1 MFDGFKRFWK
11 GLIQMFG
18 YTTLKQIVG
27 KDITLSDKMI
37 YAINEWK
44 QMLHGQADWIT
55 DSIVSL
61 EIEEGICREFADCAL
76 VEMETSVSNERL
88 DKIYQKNIANLNE
101 NLQEGL
107 ALGSFVLKPLGGTVA
122 EFVSADKIIPISF
135 GDDGKPNDIA
145 FLTVKKVGDADYFTR
160 FERHYFVNGNLTIE
174 NKCFHSQT
182 SRDIGLPCSLEAIE
196 EWVNIEQGPITYPGM
211 NRMDFG
217 YYRNPIKNKVDGSA
231 CGVSIYEAAK
241 DLIRKADIQGARLDW
256 EYESGERAIHVDSK
270 ALKQDK
276 TTGRFGMAKLSGR
289 LYRGLNLEI
298 GKDQELLKEYS
309 PEMRDEAFKRGL
321 EEYKR
326 EIEFSV
332 GLAYGDLSNV
342 QEVAKT
348 ATEIKTSKNRKY
360 NRVTAIQGKL
370 QDCLEDFVA
379 GLAFYNSMLNS
390 GYEFSC
396 KFNDS
401 ILTDEEAERQQDR
414 QDVSMGAMTLVEYR
428 AKWYNETEEE
438 AAKKIVQEIIEPDP
452 SEE

>member
-1 MFDGFKRFWK
+1 MFSGFRKFWK
-11 GLIQMFG
+11 GLMRMFG
-18 YTTLKQIVG
+18 HTTLRQIVG
-27 KDITLSDKMI
+27 KDIALSDNMI
-37 YAINEWK
+37 QAINEWK
-44 QMLHGQADWIT
+44 QLLNGQADWIA
-55 DSIVSL
+55 DNIVSL
-61 EIEEGICREFADCAL
+61 GIEEGICREFADCAL
-76 VEMETSVSNERL
+76 VEMETGVSNERL
-88 DKIYQKNIANLNE
+88 DKIYQKNIASLNE

-107 ALGSFVLKPLGGTVA
+107 ALGSFVLKPLGGAAA

-145 FLTVKKVGDADYFTR
+145 FLTVKRVGDADYFIR
-160 FERHYFVNGNLTIE
+160 FERHYFTNGNLTIE
-174 NKCFHSQT
+174 NRCFHSQT
-182 SRDIGLPCSLEAIE
+182 ANDIGLPCSLDAVE
-196 EWVNIEQGPITYPGM
+196 EWANIEPGPITYPGM

-217 YYRNPIKNKVDGSA
+217 YYRNPIKNKVDGSS
-231 CGVSIYEAAK
+231 CGVSIYDSAV
-241 DLIRKADIQGARLDW
+241 DLIRKADTQGARLDW
-256 EYESGERAIHVDSK
+256 EYESGERAIHVDNR

-276 TTGRFGMAKLSGR
+276 STGRIGMAKLSKR
-289 LYRGLNLEI
+289 LYRGLNLEA

-332 GLAYGDLSNV
+332 GLAYGDLSDV

-348 ATEIKTSKNRKY
+348 ATEIKASKNRKY
-360 NRVTAIQGKL
+360 NRVTAIQNNL
-370 QDCLEDFVA
+370 YDCLEDFVA

-414 QDVSMGAMTLVEYR
+414 QDVSMGVMSHLEYR
-428 AKWYNETEEE
+428 MKWYNEDE
-438 AAKKIVQEIIEPDP
+438 ATAKKMLPEQNQVME
-452 SEE
+452 

>member
-1 MFDGFKRFWK
+1 MFEGFKRFWK
-11 GLIQMFG
+11 GFMQMFG

-37 YAINEWK
+37 DAINEWK
-44 QMLHGQADWIT
+44 QMLNGQADWIT

-61 EIEEGICREFADCAL
+61 GIEEGICREFADCAL
-76 VEMETSVSNERL
+76 VEMETSLSNERL
-88 DKIYQKNIANLNE
+88 DRIYQKNISNLNE
-101 NLQEGL
+101 NIQEGL
-107 ALGSFVLKPLGGTVA
+107 ALGSFVLKPLGEAAA
-122 EFVSADKIIPISF
+122 EFVSADKIIPVSF

-145 FLTVKKVGDADYFTR
+145 FLTVKKVGDVDYFTR
-160 FERHYFVNGNLTIE
+160 FERHYFINGNLTIE

-182 SRDIGLPCSLEAIE
+182 SRDIGLPCSLEAVE
-196 EWVNIEQGPITYPGM
+196 EWANIDPGPVTYPGM

-217 YYRNPIKNKVDGSA
+217 YYRNPIKNRIDGSA
-231 CGVSIYEAAK
+231 CGVSVYESAV

-256 EYESGERAIHVDSK
+256 EYESGERAIHVDNK

-276 TTGRFGMAKLSGR
+276 STGRFSMEKLKKR
-289 LYRGLNLEI
+289 LYRGLNLEA

-332 GLAYGDLSNV
+332 GLAYGDLSDV

-360 NRVTAIQGKL
+360 NRVTAIQNNL
-370 QDCLEDFVA
+370 YDCLEDFAA

-401 ILTDEEAERQQDR
+401 ILTDEETERQQDR
-414 QDVSMGAMTLVEYR
+414 ADVSMGAMQLWEYR
-428 AKWYNETEEE
+428 KKWYGETEEQ
-438 AAKKIVQEIIEPDP
+438 AKVAVQNPAEVIE
-452 SEE
+452 

>member
-1 MFDGFKRFWK
+1 MFEGFKRFWK
-11 GLIQMFG
+11 GFMQMFG
-18 YTTLKQIVG
+18 YMTLKQIVG

-37 YAINEWK
+37 DAINEWK
-44 QMLHGQADWIT
+44 QMLNGQADWIT

-61 EIEEGICREFADCAL
+61 GIEEGICREFADCAL
-76 VEMETSVSNERL
+76 VEMETSLSNERL
-88 DKIYQKNIANLNE
+88 DRIYQKNISNLNE
-101 NLQEGL
+101 NIQEGL
-107 ALGSFVLKPLGGTVA
+107 ALGSFVLKPLGEAAA

-145 FLTVKKVGDADYFTR
+145 FLTVKKVGDVDYFTR
-160 FERHYFVNGNLTIE
+160 FERHYFINGNLTIE

-182 SRDIGLPCSLEAIE
+182 SRDIGLPCSLESVE
-196 EWVNIEQGPITYPGM
+196 EWANIDPGPVTYPGM

-217 YYRNPIKNKVDGSA
+217 YYRNPIKNRIDGSA
-231 CGVSIYEAAK
+231 CGVSVYESAV
-241 DLIRKADIQGARLDW
+241 DLIRKADIQSARLDW
-256 EYESGERAIHVDSK
+256 EYESGERAIHVDNK

-276 TTGRFGMAKLSGR
+276 STGRFSMEKLKKR
-289 LYRGLNLEI
+289 LYRGLNLEA

-332 GLAYGDLSNV
+332 GLAYGDLSDV

-360 NRVTAIQGKL
+360 NRVTAIQNNL
-370 QDCLEDFVA
+370 YDCLEDFAA
-379 GLAFYNSMLNS
+379 GLAFYNSMMNS

-401 ILTDEEAERQQDR
+401 ILTDEETERNQDR
-414 QDVSMGAMTLVEYR
+414 ADVSMGAMQLWEYR
-428 AKWYNETEEE
+428 KKWYGETEEQ
-438 AAKKIVQEIIEPDP
+438 AKVAVQNPAEVIE
-452 SEE
+452 

>member
-1 MFDGFKRFWK
+1 MFEGFKRFWK
-11 GLIQMFG
+11 GFMQMFG

-37 YAINEWK
+37 DAINEWK
-44 QMLHGQADWIT
+44 QMLNGQADWIT

-61 EIEEGICREFADCAL
+61 GIEEGICREFADCAL
-76 VEMETSVSNERL
+76 VEMETSLSNERL
-88 DKIYQKNIANLNE
+88 DRIYQKNISNLNE
-101 NLQEGL
+101 NIQEGL
-107 ALGSFVLKPLGGTVA
+107 ALGSFVLKPLGEAAA

-145 FLTVKKVGDADYFTR
+145 FLTVKKVGDVDYFTR
-160 FERHYFVNGNLTIE
+160 FERHYFINGNLTIE

-182 SRDIGLPCSLEAIE
+182 SRDIGLPCSLEAVE
-196 EWVNIEQGPITYPGM
+196 EWANIDPGPITYPGM

-217 YYRNPIKNKVDGSA
+217 YYRNPIKNRIDGSA
-231 CGVSIYEAAK
+231 CGVSVYESAV

-256 EYESGERAIHVDSK
+256 EYESGERAIHVDNK

-276 TTGRFGMAKLSGR
+276 STGRFSMEKLKKR
-289 LYRGLNLEI
+289 LYRGLNLEA

-332 GLAYGDLSNV
+332 GLAYGDLSDV

-360 NRVTAIQGKL
+360 NRVTAIQNNL
-370 QDCLEDFVA
+370 YDCLEDFAA

-401 ILTDEEAERQQDR
+401 ILTDEETERNQDR
-414 QDVSMGAMTLVEYR
+414 ADVSMGAMQLWEYR
-428 AKWYNETEEE
+428 KKWYGETEEQ
-438 AAKKIVQEIIEPDP
+438 AKVAVQNPAEVIE
-452 SEE
+452 

>member
-1 MFDGFKRFWK
+1 MFEGFKRIWK
-11 GLIQMFG
+11 GFMQMFG

-37 YAINEWK
+37 DAINEWK
-44 QMLHGQADWIT
+44 QMLNGQADWIT

-61 EIEEGICREFADCAL
+61 GIEEGICREFADCAL
-76 VEMETSVSNERL
+76 VEMETSLSNERL
-88 DKIYQKNIANLNE
+88 DRIYQKNISNLNE
-101 NLQEGL
+101 NIQEGL
-107 ALGSFVLKPLGGTVA
+107 ALGSFVLKPLGEAAA

-145 FLTVKKVGDADYFTR
+145 FLTVKKVGDVDYFTR
-160 FERHYFVNGNLTIE
+160 FERHYFINGNLTIE

-182 SRDIGLPCSLEAIE
+182 SRDIGLPCSLEAVE
-196 EWVNIEQGPITYPGM
+196 EWANIDPGPVTYPGM

-231 CGVSIYEAAK
+231 CGVSVYESAV
-241 DLIRKADIQGARLDW
+241 DLIRKADIQSARLDW
-256 EYESGERAIHVDSK
+256 EYESGERAIHVDNK

-276 TTGRFGMAKLSGR
+276 STGRFSMEKLKKR
-289 LYRGLNLEI
+289 LYRGLNLEA

-332 GLAYGDLSNV
+332 GLAYGDLSDV

-360 NRVTAIQGKL
+360 NRVTAIQNNL
-370 QDCLEDFVA
+370 YDCLEDFAA

-401 ILTDEEAERQQDR
+401 ILTDEETERQQDR
-414 QDVSMGAMTLVEYR
+414 ADVSMGAMQLWEYR
-428 AKWYNETEEE
+428 KKWYGETEEQ
-438 AAKKIVQEIIEPDP
+438 AKVAVQNPAEVIE
-452 SEE
+452 

>member
-1 MFDGFKRFWK
+1 MFEGFKRIWK
-11 GLIQMFG
+11 GFMQMFG
-18 YTTLKQIVG
+18 YMTLKQIVG

-37 YAINEWK
+37 DAINEWK
-44 QMLHGQADWIT
+44 QMLNGQADWIT

-61 EIEEGICREFADCAL
+61 GIEEGICREFADCAL
-76 VEMETSVSNERL
+76 VEMETSLSNERL
-88 DKIYQKNIANLNE
+88 DRIYQKNISNLNE
-101 NLQEGL
+101 NIQEGL
-107 ALGSFVLKPLGGTVA
+107 ALGSFVLKPLGEAAA

-145 FLTVKKVGDADYFTR
+145 FLTVKKVGDVDYFTR
-160 FERHYFVNGNLTIE
+160 FERHYFINGNLTIE

-182 SRDIGLPCSLEAIE
+182 SRDIGLPCSLEAVE
-196 EWVNIEQGPITYPGM
+196 EWANIDPGPVTYPGM

-231 CGVSIYEAAK
+231 CGASVYESAVE
-241 DLIRKADIQGARLDW
+241 LIKKADIQGARLDW
-256 EYESGERAIHVDSK
+256 EYESGERAIHVDNK

-276 TTGRFGMAKLSGR
+276 STGRFSMEKLKKR
-289 LYRGLNLEI
+289 LYRGLNLEA

-332 GLAYGDLSNV
+332 GLAYGDLSDV

-360 NRVTAIQGKL
+360 NRVTAIQNNL
-370 QDCLEDFVA
+370 YDCLEDFAA

-401 ILTDEEAERQQDR
+401 ILTDEETERQQDR
-414 QDVSMGAMTLVEYR
+414 ADVSMGAMQLWEYR
-428 AKWYNETEEE
+428 KKWYGETEEQ
-438 AAKKIVQEIIEPDP
+438 AKVAVQNPAEVIE
-452 SEE
+452 

>member
-11 GLIQMFG
+11 GFMRMFG
-18 YTTLKQIVG
+18 YMTLKQIVG
-27 KDITLSDKMI
+27 KDITLSDNMI
-37 YAINEWK
+37 NAINQWK
-44 QMLHGQADWIT
+44 QMLNGEADWIT
-55 DSIVSL
+55 DSVVSL
-61 EIEEGICREFADCAL
+61 GIEEGICREFADCVL

-88 DKIYQKNIANLNE
+88 DKIYQKNIVGLNE
-101 NLQEGL
+101 SLQEGL
-107 ALGSFVLKPLGGTVA
+107 ALGSFVLKPLGQTVA
-122 EFVSADKIIPISF
+122 EFISADKIIPISF

-145 FLTVKKVGDADYFTR
+145 FLTVKKVGETDYFTR
-160 FERHYFVNGNLTIE
+160 FERHYFINGNLTIE

-182 SRDIGLPCSLEAIE
+182 ASDIGLPCSLEAVE
-196 EWVNIEQGPITYPGM
+196 EWANIEPGPITYPGM
-211 NRMDFG
+211 DRMDFG

-231 CGVSIYEAAK
+231 CGVSVYDSAV

-256 EYESGERAIHVDSK
+256 EYESGERAIHVDNK
-270 ALKQDK
+270 VLKQDK
-276 TTGRFGMAKLSGR
+276 STGRFGMARLNKR
-289 LYRGLNLEI
+289 LYRGLNLEV

-332 GLAYGDLSNV
+332 GLAYGDLSDV

-348 ATEIKTSKNRKY
+348 ATEIKVSKNRKY
-360 NRVTAIQGKL
+360 NRVTAIQNNL
-370 QDCLEDFVA
+370 YDCLEDFAA

-401 ILTDEEAERQQDR
+401 ILTDEEEERQQDR
-414 QDVSMGAMTLVEYR
+414 QDVSMGVMSHLEYR
-428 AKWYNETEEE
+428 MKWYNEDETT
-438 AAKKIVQEIIEPDP
+438 AKKMLPEQINVME
-452 SEE
+452 

>member
-11 GLIQMFG
+11 GFMRMFG
-18 YTTLKQIVG
+18 YMTLKQIVG
-27 KDITLSDKMI
+27 KDITLSDNMI
-37 YAINEWK
+37 NAINQWK
-44 QMLHGQADWIT
+44 QMLNGEADWIT
-55 DSIVSL
+55 DSVVSL
-61 EIEEGICREFADCAL
+61 GIEEGICREFADCVL

-88 DKIYQKNIANLNE
+88 DKIYQKNIVGLNE
-101 NLQEGL
+101 SLQEGL
-107 ALGSFVLKPLGGTVA
+107 ALGSFVLKPLGQTVA
-122 EFVSADKIIPISF
+122 EFISADKIIPISF

-145 FLTVKKVGDADYFTR
+145 FLTVKKVGETDYFTR
-160 FERHYFVNGNLTIE
+160 FERHYFINGNLTIE

-182 SRDIGLPCSLEAIE
+182 ASDIGLPCSLEAVE
-196 EWVNIEQGPITYPGM
+196 EWANIEPGPITYPGM

-231 CGVSIYEAAK
+231 CGVSVYDSAV

-256 EYESGERAIHVDSK
+256 EYESGERAIHVDNK

-276 TTGRFGMAKLSGR
+276 STGRFGMARLNKR
-289 LYRGLNLEI
+289 LYRGLNLEV

-332 GLAYGDLSNV
+332 GLAYGDLSDV

-348 ATEIKTSKNRKY
+348 ATEIKVSKNRKY
-360 NRVTAIQGKL
+360 NRVTAIQNNL
-370 QDCLEDFVA
+370 YDCLGDFAA

-414 QDVSMGAMTLVEYR
+414 QDVSMGVMSHLEYR
-428 AKWYNETEEE
+428 MKWYNEDKAT
-438 AAKKIVQEIIEPDP
+438 AKKMLPEQNQVME
-452 SEE
+452 

>member
-1 MFDGFKRFWK
+1 MFEGFKRIWK
-11 GLIQMFG
+11 GFMQMFG

-37 YAINEWK
+37 DAINEWK
-44 QMLHGQADWIT
+44 QMLNGQADWIT

-61 EIEEGICREFADCAL
+61 GIEEGICREFADCAL
-76 VEMETSVSNERL
+76 VEMETSLSNERL
-88 DKIYQKNIANLNE
+88 DRIYQKNISNLNE
-101 NLQEGL
+101 NIQEGL
-107 ALGSFVLKPLGGTVA
+107 ALGSFVLKPLGEAAA

-145 FLTVKKVGDADYFTR
+145 FLTVKKVGDVDYFTR
-160 FERHYFVNGNLTIE
+160 FERHYFINGNLTIE

-182 SRDIGLPCSLEAIE
+182 SRDIGLPCSLESVE
-196 EWVNIEQGPITYPGM
+196 EWANIDPGPVTYPGM

-217 YYRNPIKNKVDGSA
+217 YYRNPIKNRIDGSA
-231 CGVSIYEAAK
+231 CGVSVYESAV
-241 DLIRKADIQGARLDW
+241 DLIRKADIQSARLDW
-256 EYESGERAIHVDSK
+256 EYESGERAIHVDNK

-276 TTGRFGMAKLSGR
+276 STGRFSMEKLKKR
-289 LYRGLNLEI
+289 LYRGLNLEA

-332 GLAYGDLSNV
+332 GLAYGDLSDV

-360 NRVTAIQGKL
+360 NRVTAIQNNL
-370 QDCLEDFVA
+370 YDCLEDFAA

-401 ILTDEEAERQQDR
+401 ILTDEETERNQDR
-414 QDVSMGAMTLVEYR
+414 ADVSMGAMQLWEYR
-428 AKWYNETEEE
+428 KKWYGETEEQ
-438 AAKKIVQEIIEPDP
+438 AKVAVQNPAEVIE
-452 SEE
+452 

>member
-11 GLIQMFG
+11 GLMQMFG

-44 QMLHGQADWIT
+44 QMLNGQADWIT
-55 DSIVSL
+55 DSVVSL
-61 EIEEGICREFADCAL
+61 GIEEGICREFADCAL

-88 DKIYQKNIANLNE
+88 DKIYQKNIASLNE

-107 ALGSFVLKPLGGTVA
+107 ALGSFVLKPLGGAAA
-122 EFVSADKIIPISF
+122 EFISADKIIPISF
-135 GDDGKPNDIA
+135 GDDGKPIDIA
-145 FLTVKKVGDADYFTR
+145 FLTVKKVGGVDYFTR
-160 FERHYFVNGNLTIE
+160 FERHYFANGNLTIE

-182 SRDIGLPCSLEAIE
+182 SRDIGLPCSLEAVE
-196 EWVNIEQGPITYPGM
+196 EWANIDPGPVTYPGM

-217 YYRNPIKNKVDGSA
+217 YFRNPIKNKVDGST
-231 CGVSIYEAAK
+231 CGVSVYESAV
-241 DLIRKADIQGARLDW
+241 DLIKKADIQGARLDW
-256 EYESGERAIHVDSK
+256 EYESGERAIHVDNK
-270 ALKQDK
+270 ALKQERS
-276 TTGRFGMAKLSGR
+276 TGRFGMEKLSKR
-289 LYRGLNLEI
+289 LYRGLNLEA

-332 GLAYGDLSNV
+332 GLAYGDLSDV

-348 ATEIKTSKNRKY
+348 ATEIKASKNRKY
-360 NRVTAIQGKL
+360 NRVTAIQNNL
-370 QDCLEDFVA
+370 YDCLEDFAA

-401 ILTDEEAERQQDR
+401 ILTDEETERQQDR
-414 QDVSMGAMTLVEYR
+414 QDVSMGVMSHLEYR
-428 AKWYNETEEE
+428 MKWYNEDE
-438 AAKKIVQEIIEPDP
+438 ATAKKMLPEQNQVME
-452 SEE
+452 

>member
-11 GLIQMFG
+11 GLMQMFG

-37 YAINEWK
+37 DAINKWRR
-44 QMLHGQADWIT
+44 MLNGQADWIT
-55 DSIVSL
+55 DSVVSL
-61 EIEEGICREFADCAL
+61 GIEEGICREFADCAL

-88 DKIYQKNIANLNE
+88 DKLYQKNIASLNE

-107 ALGSFVLKPLGGTVA
+107 ALGSFILKPLGGAAA
-122 EFVSADKIIPISF
+122 EFVSADKIIPVSF
-135 GDDGKPNDIA
+135 GDDGKPIDIA
-145 FLTVKKVGDADYFTR
+145 FLTVKKVGDVDYFTR

-174 NKCFHSQT
+174 NRCFHSQT
-182 SRDIGLPCSLEAIE
+182 ANDIGLPCSLEAVE
-196 EWVNIEQGPITYPGM
+196 EWANIDPGPVTYPGM

-231 CGVSIYEAAK
+231 CGVSVYESEV
-241 DLIRKADIQGARLDW
+241 DLIKKADIQGARLDW
-256 EYESGERAIHVDSK
+256 EYESGERAIHVDNK

-276 TTGRFGMAKLSGR
+276 STGRFGMAKLSKR
-289 LYRGLNLEI
+289 LYRGLNLEA

-332 GLAYGDLSNV
+332 GLAYGDLSVV

-348 ATEIKTSKNRKY
+348 ATEIKASKNRKY
-360 NRVTAIQGKL
+360 NRVTAIQNNL
-370 QDCLEDFVA
+370 YDCLEDFAA

-401 ILTDEEAERQQDR
+401 ILTDEETERQQDR
-414 QDVSMGAMTLVEYR
+414 QDVSMGVMSHLEYR
-428 AKWYNETEEE
+428 MKWYNEDE
-438 AAKKIVQEIIEPDP
+438 ATAKKMLPEQNQVME
-452 SEE
+452 

>member
-1 MFDGFKRFWK
+1 MFDGLKRLWRGIK
-11 GLIQMFG
+11 KMFG

-27 KDITLSDKMI
+27 KDITLSGDMI
-37 YAINEWK
+37 DAINEWK
-44 QMLHGQADWIT
+44 QMLVGNADWIT

-61 EIEEGICREFADCAL
+61 GIEEGLCREFADCVL
-76 VEMETSVSNERL
+76 VEMETGISNEHL
-88 DKIYQKNIANLNE
+88 DKIYQKNILNLNE

-107 ALGSFVLKPLGGTVA
+107 ALGSFALKPLGGAAA

-145 FLTVKKVGDADYFTR
+145 FLTVKKVGDVDYFTR
-160 FERHYFVNGNLTIE
+160 FERHYFLSGNLTIE
-174 NKCFHSQT
+174 NKCYHAQT
-182 SRDIGLPCSLEAIE
+182 AEDIGLPCSLEEVA
-196 EWVNIEQGPITYPGM
+196 EWANIDPGPITYPGM

-231 CGVSIYEAAK
+231 CGVSMYASAIK
-241 DLIRKADIQGARLDW
+241 LIKKADIQGARLDW
-256 EYESGERAIHVDSK
+256 EYESGERAVHIDNR

-276 TTGRFGMAKLSGR
+276 VTGRSVMAKLNKR
-289 LYRGLNLEI
+289 LYRGLNLEA

-321 EEYKR
+321 EECKR

-332 GLAYGDLSNV
+332 GLAYGDLSDI

-348 ATEIKTSKNRKY
+348 ATEIKVSKNRKY
-360 NRVTAIQGKL
+360 NRVTAIQNNL
-370 QDCLEDFVA
+370 YDCLEDFAA

-401 ILTDEEAERQQDR
+401 ILTDEEIERQQDR
-414 QDVSMGAMTLVEYR
+414 QDVSMGVMSHLEYR
-428 AKWYNETEEE
+428 MKWYNEDE
-438 AAKKIVQEIIEPDP
+438 ATAKKMLPEQIQVME
-452 SEE
+452 

>member
-1 MFDGFKRFWK
+1 
-11 GLIQMFG
+11 MFG

-37 YAINEWK
+37 DAINEWK
-44 QMLHGQADWIT
+44 QMLNGQADWIT
-55 DSIVSL
+55 DSVVSL
-61 EIEEGICREFADCAL
+61 GIEEGVCREFADCAL

-88 DKIYQKNIANLNE
+88 DKIYQRNIASLNE

-107 ALGSFVLKPLGGTVA
+107 ALGSFVLKPLGGIAA

-135 GDDGKPNDIA
+135 GDDGKPIDIA
-145 FLTVKKVGDADYFTR
+145 FLTVKKVGDVDYFTR
-160 FERHYFVNGNLTIE
+160 FERHYFTNGNLTIE

-182 SRDIGLPCSLEAIE
+182 SNDIGLPCSLEAVE
-196 EWVNIEQGPITYPGM
+196 EWGNIDPGPITYPGM

-217 YYRNPIKNKVDGSA
+217 YYRNPIKNKVDGSV
-231 CGVSIYEAAK
+231 CGISIYESAV

-256 EYESGERAIHVDSK
+256 EYESGERAIHVDNK

-276 TTGRFGMAKLSGR
+276 STGRFGMARLSKR
-289 LYRGLNLEI
+289 LYRGLNLEV

-332 GLAYGDLSNV
+332 GLAYGDLSDV

-360 NRVTAIQGKL
+360 NRVTAIQNNL
-370 QDCLEDFVA
+370 YDCLEDFVA

-414 QDVSMGAMTLVEYR
+414 QDVSMGVMTLVEYR

-438 AAKKIVQEIIEPDP
+438 AAKKIVQEDIEPDP
-452 SEE
+452 HEE

>member
-11 GLIQMFG
+11 GIMRMFG

-37 YAINEWK
+37 DAINEWK
-44 QMLHGQADWIT
+44 QMLNGQADWLT
-55 DSIVSL
+55 DNIVSL
-61 EIEEGICREFADCAL
+61 GIEEGVCREFADCAL

-88 DKIYQKNIANLNE
+88 DKIYQRNIASLNE

-107 ALGSFVLKPLGGTVA
+107 ALGSFVLKPLGGIAA

-135 GDDGKPNDIA
+135 GDDGKPIDIA
-145 FLTVKKVGDADYFTR
+145 FLTVKKVGDVDYFTR
-160 FERHYFVNGNLTIE
+160 FERHYFTNGNLTIE

-182 SRDIGLPCSLEAIE
+182 ANDIGLPCSLEAVE
-196 EWVNIEQGPITYPGM
+196 EWGNIDPGPITYPGM

-231 CGVSIYEAAK
+231 CGISIYESAV

-256 EYESGERAIHVDSK
+256 EYESGERAIHVDNK

-276 TTGRFGMAKLSGR
+276 STGRFGMARLNKR
-289 LYRGLNLEI
+289 LYRGLNLEV

-332 GLAYGDLSNV
+332 GLAYGDLSDV

-360 NRVTAIQGKL
+360 NRVTAIQNNL
-370 QDCLEDFVA
+370 YDCLEDFVA

-414 QDVSMGAMTLVEYR
+414 QDVSMGVMSQLEYR
-428 AKWYNETEEE
+428 MKWYNEDEST
-438 AAKKIVQEIIEPDP
+438 AKKMLPEQNQIME
-452 SEE
+452 